1 MLCKQNILFSLAS
14 PSQENNTGLS
24 AFSKCSTRCCVS
36 TTGKTL
42 LQNQNSLKITFI
54 CTSWS
59 VRSRQIHKWLLFVFE
74 SLNLNVII
82 PYRCLLHSS
91 YCGGCSYQGFIGF
104 VFFLFITFLERELFL
119 SRVSFFFFVST
130 PTFLPVQTPALETL
144 FILVQLLLTRHSN
157 QTGTVYWT
165 TRCQV
170 THSLSHSHK
179 PASPLPSAPFAVF
192 AKRHL
197 SLRAWRE
204 DLWPFKQTQ
213 ALNGLS
219 VCAAVG

>member
-1 MLCKQNILFSLAS
+1 MYKLICQKQTNPQMASLCFWIIKF
-14 PSQENNTGLS
+14 
-24 AFSKCSTRCCVS
+24 KCDNPV
-36 TTGKTL
+36 
-42 LQNQNSLKITFI
+42 QM
-54 CTSWS
+54 
-59 VRSRQIHKWLLFVFE
+59 
-74 SLNLNVII
+74 
-82 PYRCLLHSS
+82 
-91 YCGGCSYQGFIGF
+91 
-104 VFFLFITFLERELFL
+104 FITQLVLWRVFL
-119 SRVSFFFFVST
+119 SGFYRICIFPFYNISGERVVLEPCFFFFFFST

>member
-1 MLCKQNILFSLAS
+1 M
-14 PSQENNTGLS
+14 
-24 AFSKCSTRCCVS
+24 
-36 TTGKTL
+36 
-42 LQNQNSLKITFI
+42 
-54 CTSWS
+54 
-59 VRSRQIHKWLLFVFE
+59 
-74 SLNLNVII
+74 II

-104 VFFLFITFLERELFL
+104 VFFLFITFSGER
-119 SRVSFFFFVST
+119 VFFFF
-130 PTFLPVQTPALETL
+130 PLTFLPVQTAALETL

-197 SLRAWRE
+197 SLSEPDEKTYDHLNKHRRSMASLSAR
-204 DLWPFKQTQ
+204 LWGEASFMWCKPVFEPVCVCVCTCLCFLYLQT
-213 ALNGLS
+213 
-219 VCAAVG
+219 